1 MSASHVQGPWTCARL
16 RLMSNLA
23 DPPFLDRG
31 KKILMLSQG
40 LPWLL
45 SPTHFFPE
53 KKEKNNSALDNQSA
67 GWEDYVRCEQSIKSD
82 QQIWNYL
89 LWSPSGRFLISP
101 KLTTTPLWFWL
112 VPNLGNFFYSISQ
125 YSEGSLGPIRA
136 KYCGRNGLLES
147 QIDRNSGS
155 VSQCMIVITFYT
167 ATLSLWI
174 GEMKDFLMLVPFTYY
189 IHPNIVLM
197 EYT

>member
-1 MSASHVQGPWTCARL
+1 MFWGKYPSEYSAKAAASEEYSIQFWAALLELANPPSPSSPPLPSLLHHPVMSASHVQGPWTCARL

-89 LWSPSGRFLISP
+89 LWSPSGRWATKPPFLNFTEADHHP
-101 KLTTTPLWFWL
+101 PLILIGAKFGEFFLFNQPIFWR
-112 VPNLGNFFYSISQ
+112 V
-125 YSEGSLGPIRA
+125 IRA
-136 KYCGRNGLLES
+136 N
-147 QIDRNSGS
+147 
-155 VSQCMIVITFYT
+155 
-167 ATLSLWI
+167 
-174 GEMKDFLMLVPFTYY
+174 
-189 IHPNIVLM
+189 
-197 EYT
+197 